1 MNIML
6 FIVFIINVAILSSII
21 YYLKRL
27 ETIGCKCALN
37 FKHDYIMYFTSF
49 ILLFSVLNYGLINVP
64 SYRLFRLYI
73 YIPYVIALIFNIV
86 YTIQYVNEMKR
97 LNCDCSKSFYREL
110 MYILAILQAAVWTL
124 LGLSFIAI
132 LVMYPQSLK
141 ILFTDKKFL
150 KKYLNK
156 SRTNNAL

>member
-1 MNIML
+1 ML
-6 FIVFIINVAILSSII
+6 FIIFIINVAILSSII

-37 FKHDYIMYFTSF
+37 FKHDYILYFTC
-49 ILLFSVLNYGLINVP
+49 IMLFMVVLNYGLIGVP

-73 YIPYVIALIFNIV
+73 YIPYITAVIFNIV

-110 MYILAILQAAVWTL
+110 MYILAILQACVWTL
-124 LGLSFIAI
+124 LGLSFVAI
-132 LVMYPQSLK
+132 LVLYPQSLK
-141 ILFTDKKFL
+141 ILFKDKKFW
-150 KKYLNK
+150 KQYLNK
-156 SRTNNAL
+156 ARTNNAL